1 MSSRVNPN
9 TEKNERNKKG
19 LEKYYTKPRDAGA
32 FYGPKKFHDA
42 LKRRGL
48 QTYKLKAVTQWLNDE
63 DAYSLHK
70 PVNRSFKRLRV
81 RVNKKD
87 EMFDMDLMD
96 VSRHSKDNDGVRYL
110 LIAIDILSRYLWAIP
125 LVNKKPETVLEGFKT
140 ILKDKRIPK
149 KVRVDK
155 GTEFAGV
162 FKQFLSKENIKLIVT
177 QNEDIKSNFAERSI
191 RTLRGLIARFTTY
204 NNTHKYIDVLADLV
218 HNYNNT
224 VHSSLGL
231 WAPVD
236 VNKANEIKVWSHL
249 YVEPMVKK
257 LKVKKP
263 LANFLFKVGDLTRI
277 SYLRKS
283 FTKEQDLRWTEELF
297 KIHSR
302 RRRQSIPV
310 YRLRDFHDEVL
321 KGIFYTAELQKVNKN
336 QDILWKI
343 EKVLKKK
350 KEKGKVYYLVRWLG
364 WPPSFDSYIEE
375 GELKTV

>member
-1 MSSRVNPN
+1 MAPKAKTKGFNE
-9 TEKNERNKKG
+9 TEKNV
-19 LEKYYTKPRDAGA
+19 LEKYYSKPRGAGA
-32 FYGPKKFHDA
+32 FYGPKKFHSA

-48 QTYKLKAVTQWLNDE
+48 KTYKLRTVTQWLNDK

-70 PVNRSFKRLRV
+70 PVSRSFRRLRV

-96 VSRHSKDNDGVRYL
+96 VSRHSKVNNGIRYL
-110 LIAIDILSRYLWAIP
+110 LIVIDILSRYAWAIP

-140 ILKDKRIPK
+140 VLKDGRIPK

-155 GTEFAGV
+155 GTEFAGL
-162 FKQFLSKENIKLIVT
+162 FKQFLLKENIKLIVT
-177 QNEDIKSNFAERSI
+177 QNEDIKSNFAERFI
-191 RTLRGLIARFTTY
+191 RTIRSLLARYTTY
-204 NNTHKYIDVLADLV
+204 NNTQKYIDVLEDLV

-224 VHSSLGL
+224 VHSSLGQ
-231 WAPVD
+231 WAPAD
-236 VNKANEIKVWSHL
+236 VNKANEIKVWSHQ

-263 LANFLFKVGDLTRI
+263 LAKFVFKVGDLTRI

-302 RRRQSIPV
+302 SRRQGIPI

-321 KGIFYTAELQKVNKN
+321 KGIFYTSELQKVNKN

-364 WPPSFDSYIEE
+364 WPPSFDSYVEE
-375 GELKTV
+375 GELKTA

>member
-1 MSSRVNPN
+1 MSFRVKPN
-9 TEKNERNKKG
+9 TEKNERDKNG

-32 FYGPKKFHDA
+32 IYGPKKFHDA
-42 LKRRGL
+42 LKKRGL
-48 QTYKLKAVTQWLNDE
+48 QTYTLKAVTQWLNDE

-70 PVNRSFKRLRV
+70 PVSRSFKCLRV

-87 EMFDMDLMD
+87 EMFDMTFEWRLTAIK
-96 VSRHSKDNDGVRYL
+96 SNDGVRYL

-125 LVNKKPETVLEGFKT
+125 RVNKKPETVLEGFKT
-140 ILKDKRIPK
+140 ILKDERVPK

-155 GTEFAGV
+155 GTEFACV

-177 QNEDIKSNFAERSI
+177 QNEDIKSNFAERII
-191 RTLRGLIARFTTY
+191 RTLWSLIARFTTY
-204 NNTHKYIDVLADLV
+204 NNTQKYIDVLADLV

-231 WAPVD
+231 WAPAD
-236 VNKANEIKVWSHL
+236 VNKVNEIKVWSHL

-263 LANFLFKVGDLTRI
+263 LAKFVFEVDDLTRI

-302 RRRQSIPV
+302 SRRQGIPV
-310 YRLRDFHDEVL
+310 YKLRDFHDEVL
-321 KGIFYTAELQKVNKN
+321 K
-336 QDILWKI
+336 
-343 EKVLKKK
+343 
-350 KEKGKVYYLVRWLG
+350 
-364 WPPSFDSYIEE
+364 
-375 GELKTV
+375 